1 MDINDIR
8 SAMTVILFVVFLGI
22 VFWAFSKKRKRAFD
36 EAARLPFDEDESM
49 TAGKPRNTSKN
60 MERRDK

>member
-8 SAMTVILFVVFLGI
+8 SAMTVIMFVVFLGI
-22 VFWAFSKKRKRAFD
+22 VFWAYSKKRKSDFD

-49 TAGKPRNTSKN
+49 AGGRSRNTSR
-60 MERRDK
+60 EHGA